1 MVNSPLLELLGID
14 PAIIFGVLLFLIIIL
29 LILLIVAMVKIGN
42 TNRRLDS
49 FMRGKDAESL
59 EETMIEII
67 AELERLNASDIQK
80 RRDIKRI
87 NDNLMITYQKQ
98 GIVKYDA
105 FNEMGGKL
113 SFALALLDKNNN
125 GFIINSMH
133 SREGCYTYIK
143 EIVKGESYIMLGE
156 EERQALE
163 KAIDEEDLMEDLK
176 EFKKLDERKER
187 TKASRA
193 REEEKQ

>member
-1 MVNSPLLELLGID
+1 MNSPLLELLGID
-14 PAIIFGVLLFLIIIL
+14 PAIIFGVLIFLIIIL
-29 LILLIVAMVKIGN
+29 LILLIVAMAKINN

-59 EETMIEII
+59 EETMLDII
-67 AELERLNASDIQK
+67 AELERLNASDVQK

-105 FNEMGGKL
+105 FTEMGGKL

-143 EIVKGESYIMLGE
+143 EIVKGESYILLGE

-176 EFKKLDERKER
+176 EFKELDKKKKE
-187 TKASRA
+187 KD
-193 REEEKQ
+193 

>member
-1 MVNSPLLELLGID
+1 MVNSPMLELLGID
-14 PAIIFGVLLFLIIIL
+14 PAIIFGVLFLLIIIL

-42 TNRRLDS
+42 ANRRLDY
-49 FMRGKDAESL
+49 FMRGRHAESL
-59 EETMIEII
+59 EDTMIDLITEI
-67 AELERLNASDIQK
+67 ERLKASDAQK

-87 NDNLMITYQKQ
+87 NDNLLVTYQKQ

-113 SFALALLDKNNN
+113 SFALALLDKSNN

-143 EIVKGESYIMLGE
+143 EIVKGESYILLGE
-156 EERQALE
+156 EERKALQ
-163 KAIDEEDLMEDLK
+163 KAMDEEELMEDLK
-176 EFKKLDERKER
+176 EFKELDKKQEKKPERKRKTNE
-187 TKASRA
+187 
-193 REEEKQ
+193 

>member
-14 PAIIFGVLLFLIIIL
+14 PAIIFGVLLLLIIIL
-29 LILLIVAMVKIGN
+29 LIMLIVAMVKIGN

-59 EETMIEII
+59 EETMVEII

-87 NDNLMITYQKQ
+87 NDNLMITYKKQ

-143 EIVKGESYIMLGE
+143 EIVKGESYILLGE

-176 EFKKLDERKER
+176 EFKKLDEKKARIRGGKAKE
-187 TKASRA
+187 K
-193 REEEKQ
+193 EE